1 MAFLKATD
9 KDPESVLDYDVDF
22 ALWVTSPST
31 IQTGG
36 TSVVQ
41 DGVSTP
47 NGLTDITVDSVIVAA
62 NIVVMFI
69 SGGTDGET
77 YILKVTAVDNNNP
90 VRTVV
95 RRIKMKVKD
104 R

>member
-1 MAFLKATD
+1 MAILKSTD

-22 ALWVTSPST
+22 SAWVTAPATLQSA
-31 IQTGG
+31 G
-36 TSVVQ
+36 TTVVQ

-47 NGLTDITVDSVIVAA
+47 NGLSDIVVDSVVVAA
-62 NIVVMFI
+62 DIVVMWI
-69 SGGTDGET
+69 SGGTDGDS
-77 YILKVTAVDNNNP
+77 YVLKVTTVDNNSP

-95 RRIKMKVKD
+95 RRVKMKVKA